1 MSCRNI
7 VMSKS
12 IIELMKLKLKSKSK
26 LIEKD
31 HFKNNNYTIS
41 CKKNKINI

>member
-12 IIELMKLKLKSKSK
+12 VIELMKLKLKSKSK
-26 LIEKD
+26 LIEKR
-31 HFKNNNYTIS
+31 FILRIIIIRLVV
-41 CKKNKINI
+41 KK